1 MKKILTII
9 MILLI
14 VSGCNQK
21 PPTINSQNQNVEE
34 VVVGANSPFKM
45 LLPATTS
52 PIRGIT
58 VKSDTYFSLNNMEDL
73 LLDISAD
80 YISNDLYFSQG
91 NVLTGDDAS
100 NLLNTKLSD
109 EEFAQLVQSDPD
121 AQNIGLNSSDY
132 NLVTTLI
139 EHDFYEGKG
148 DKKEI
153 KAISIGVGLD
163 TTKYSKD
170 ADGNIDMERLLNHD
184 GKIIANQIAQVI
196 RAKAGYET
204 IPICFG
210 FYNQSSNSVVP
221 GVYIAKGEIKSD
233 DENIQSLDSVN
244 QEYVLFL
251 NESGSQKDLD
261 LNNKIQ
267 TLKNDLNSYFGDN
280 VSVNCLG
287 FYQNNKL
294 KNIDIEIVYDS
305 SSNVEG
311 NAMINFIDNEVNS
324 RLNID
329 HDYLISVV
337 SPTGSPIACIMKN
350 GGSVNKVVYKE

>member
-1 MKKILTII
+1 MKKILLMI
-9 MILLI
+9 MVLLT

-21 PPTINSQNQNVEE
+21 PPTIDAQNQNVEE

-80 YISNDLYFSQG
+80 YIDKDLYFTQG
-91 NVLTGDDAS
+91 NVLTSDDATS
-100 NLLNTKLSD
+100 LLSSKLTD
-109 EEFAQLVQSDPD
+109 QEYAELVKTDPD
-121 AQNIGLNSSDY
+121 ARNIGLNSKDY

-163 TTKYSKD
+163 TTKYNKN
-170 ADGNIDMERLLNHD
+170 ANGQIDMERLLDHD

-196 RAKAGYET
+196 RSKSGYAE

-221 GVYIAKGEIKSD
+221 GVYIAQGEIKSSED
-233 DENIQSLDSVN
+233 NIQKLDTVN

-251 NESGSQKDLD
+251 NESGSKKDID

-267 TLKNDLNSYFGDN
+267 TLKNDLTSYFGETVN
-280 VSVNCLG
+280 INCLG
-287 FYQNNKL
+287 FYQDNKL
-294 KNIDIEIVYDS
+294 KNIDIEIVFDS
-305 SSNVEG
+305 NSNIEG

-324 RLNID
+324 HLNID
-329 HDYLISVV
+329 YDYLISVV
-337 SPTGSPIACIMKN
+337 SPTGSPIACMMKN
-350 GGSVNKVVYKE
+350 GGTVNKVVYKE